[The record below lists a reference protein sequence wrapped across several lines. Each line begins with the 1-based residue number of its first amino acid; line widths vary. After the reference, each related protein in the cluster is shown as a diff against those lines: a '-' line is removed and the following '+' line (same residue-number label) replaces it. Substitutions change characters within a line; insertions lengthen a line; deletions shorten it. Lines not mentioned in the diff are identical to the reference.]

1 MKRLNLVVVITSA
14 FACIGLI
21 PSSPARAQSLVGNG
35 EWQSHAGAAMK
46 GTWEADLTRSGD
58 DLSGT
63 FTIKGS
69 PLFGG
74 GVAGGTI
81 NGDDVVLGFIVAGEN
96 QATFN
101 GTLSGESISGEWE
114 LPAINDRGEWH
125 GTLKAANGSPSVSP

>member
-1 MKRLNLVVVITSA
+1 
-14 FACIGLI
+14 
-21 PSSPARAQSLVGNG
+21 
-35 EWQSHAGAAMK
+35 MK